1 MLTTASLVTIDTA
14 RCGRIPAPSPALDA
28 VVAETAGVP
37 VTLSEPAWDI
47 LRRDTLENEPGCI
60 DLATN
65 FRALLT
71 MAGVADPDGCVR
83 VVIGNGLR
91 WSGFVR
97 AVMAG
102 GSWHIDVVRD
112 TAVDSGRQRA
122 ERREH

>member
-28 VVAETAGVP
+28 VVTETAGVP
-37 VTLSEPAWDI
+37 VALSEAAWDV
-47 LRRDTLENEPGCI
+47 LRRDTLEGEPGCV

-65 FRALLT
+65 FRARLT
-71 MAGVADPDGCVR
+71 MARVADPDGCVR
-83 VVIGNGLR
+83 VVLGNGLR

-97 AVMAG
+97 AVLPD

-112 TAVDSGRQRA
+112 TAVGSSRQRA
-122 ERREH
+122 ERRVP